1 MTQTDR
7 PSTRHCRGYA
17 PVPVAGGPIERDGTP
32 YLEIQTGSDKR
43 FTPTDTRPLGFGRQE
58 DIASP
63 VVFLLP
69 DQAGFIV
76 EQTLKLAG
84 GTDLQISMVYP
95 REPLA

>member
-1 MTQTDR
+1 MRQYLSPEG
-7 PSTRHCRGYA
+7 PSSATEH
-17 PVPVAGGPIERDGTP
+17 P

-76 EQTLKLAG
+76 EQTLKVAG